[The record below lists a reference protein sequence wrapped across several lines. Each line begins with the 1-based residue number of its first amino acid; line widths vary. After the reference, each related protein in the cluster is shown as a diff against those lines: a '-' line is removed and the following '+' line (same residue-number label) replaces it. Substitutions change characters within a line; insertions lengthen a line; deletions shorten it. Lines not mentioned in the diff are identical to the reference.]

1 MKQAVVKRKQIAV
14 KTDHASIAAAD
25 QQEDAKQDHPRVGR
39 DGAGQEE
46 SEVHHDPKE
55 SGSRGQAA
63 EDQAKPD
70 EKLAQRDQKVEQ
82 LGVRQGEALQKC
94 GEVRINHFIMA
105 GNGVGNGVLQK
116 FGGLKAFSAGQLA
129 PACGQPLPSDV

>member
-25 QQEDAKQDHPRVGR
+25 QQEDAKQDHPRIGR
-39 DGAGQEE
+39 DGAGKEKGE
-46 SEVHHDPKE
+46 IHYDSKE
-55 SGSRGQAA
+55 SGSRSQAA
-63 EDQAKPD
+63 EDQAEPD
-70 EKLAQRDQKVEQ
+70 EKLAQRDEKVEQ
-82 LGVRQGEALQKC
+82 VGVRQGKVLQKR
-94 GEVRINHFIMA
+94 GVVRINHFIMA